1 MSSYG
6 GGSVQAAPTSA
17 APPVR
22 AGTATAG
29 PPAAAGTTVEPAPA
43 PSLPSLRGAAD
54 VPTALA
60 RWQAGLIVL
69 VVVWALVTVALL
81 AGSFQAGRA
90 GAANTAQLTRINAI
104 ESNLFRADAIATNA
118 FLVGGLEP
126 AEQRAAYDAALE
138 EVSGLVTAAAD
149 AQPADR
155 EALAALNT
163 QVLRYAEQ
171 MQQARANNRQGL
183 PVGAQYLREASA
195 QLRSDTLPVLDAL
208 VTANEERATSA
219 FGAHQPILVA
229 LPGIVVL
236 LFLGWFNQ
244 RLAHVFRRRFNV
256 GLVGAAAVVGLLT
269 VVATAVTWSLASDAD
284 RLRDGDFA
292 TAVDTS
298 AAKTAGN
305 DAKSNESLRLISRGS
320 GAAFEE
326 AWAEA
331 DARVSELVVGDPALT
346 GAWEAYRD
354 AHTEIVAADEGG
366 DWDGAVQLAVSTDEG
381 SASDLFAAFDQ
392 RAEAVVTEASE
403 RVTGSLTSGG
413 WRVVAT
419 ALGTVLAAA
428 VAIAAV
434 AWGMVARRKEF
445 G

>member
-1 MSSYG
+1 MASSG
-6 GGSVQAAPTSA
+6 GTGVQAAP
-17 APPVR
+17 APLP
-22 AGTATAG
+22 
-29 PPAAAGTTVEPAPA
+29 PPARPSPAGSSVAPQAAAVDASAA
-43 PSLPSLRGAAD
+43 PSLPSLRGGSD

-69 VVVWALVTVALL
+69 VTVWALVTVALL

-138 EVSGLVTAAAD
+138 EVSGLVIAAAD

-155 EALAALNT
+155 EALTVLNT

-195 QLRSDTLPVLDAL
+195 QLRADTLPVLDAL
-208 VTANEERATSA
+208 ITANEERATSA
-219 FGAHQPILVA
+219 FSAHQPILVA
-229 LPGIVVL
+229 LPGVVVL

-256 GLVGAAAVVGLLT
+256 GLVGAAAVVAVLT
-269 VVATAVTWSLASDAD
+269 IAATAVTWTVRTDSE
-284 RLRDGDFA
+284 RLQEGDFA
-292 TAVDTS
+292 TAVQTS
-298 AAKTAGN
+298 AAKTAAN

-331 DARVSELVVGDPALT
+331 DARVRELVADDAGLT
-346 GAWEAYRD
+346 DSWAAYGV
-354 AHTEIVAADEGG
+354 AHASIVAADEGG
-366 DWDGAVQLAVSTDEG
+366 DWEGAVEQAVSTEEG
-381 SASDLFAAFDQ
+381 SATALFTDFDE
-392 RAEAVVTEASE
+392 RAEVVVAEASE
-403 RVTGSLTSGG
+403 RVTEGLTAGG
-413 WRVVAT
+413 WRVVVT
-419 ALGTVLAAA
+419 ALGTVLAAGL
-428 VAIAAV
+428 AIAAV
-434 AWGMVARRKEF
+434 AWGMLARRKEF

>member
-1 MSSYG
+1 MSSFG
-6 GGSVQAAPTSA
+6 GTGVQAAPTAAA
-17 APPVR
+17 APQR
-22 AGTATAG
+22 AVASAGSGPTRTA
-29 PPAAAGTTVEPAPA
+29 VEASPA
-43 PSLPSLRGAAD
+43 PSLPSLRGGSD

-69 VVVWALVTVALL
+69 VTVWALVTVALL

-138 EVSGLVTAAAD
+138 EVSGLIIAAAD

-155 EALAALNT
+155 EALAVLNT

-195 QLRSDTLPVLDAL
+195 QLRAETLPVLDAL
-208 VTANEERATSA
+208 ITANEERATSA

-229 LPGIVVL
+229 LPGVVVL

-244 RLAHVFRRRFNV
+244 RLAHVFRRRFNL

-269 VVATAVTWSLASDAD
+269 IAATAVTWSLSSEAD
-284 RLRDGDFA
+284 RLREGDFA
-292 TAVDTS
+292 TAVETS
-298 AAKTAGN
+298 AAKTAAN

-331 DARVSELVVGDPALT
+331 DARVTELVDDDRDLS
-346 GAWEAYRD
+346 GAWEAYRN
-354 AHTEIVAADEGG
+354 AHLDIVAADEAG
-366 DWDGAVQLAVSTDEG
+366 DWDGAVQQAVSTDEG
-381 SASDLFAAFDQ
+381 SASVLFADFDE
-392 RAEAVVTEASE
+392 RAEAVVVEASANV
-403 RVTGSLTSGG
+403 RDDLTSGG
-413 WRVVAT
+413 WRIVAT

-428 VAIAAV
+428 AAIAAV
-434 AWGMVARRKEF
+434 AWGMLARRKEF

>member
-1 MSSYG
+1 
-6 GGSVQAAPTSA
+6 GGS
-17 APPVR
+17 
-22 AGTATAG
+22 
-29 PPAAAGTTVEPAPA
+29 
-43 PSLPSLRGAAD
+43 D

-69 VVVWALVTVALL
+69 VTVWALVTVALL

-138 EVSGLVTAAAD
+138 EVSGLIIASAD

-155 EALAALNT
+155 EALAVLNT

-195 QLRSDTLPVLDAL
+195 LLRSDTLPVLDAL
-208 VTANEERATSA
+208 ITANEERATSA
-219 FGAHQPILVA
+219 FGAHQFILVA
-229 LPGIVVL
+229 LPGVIVL

-269 VVATAVTWSLASDAD
+269 IIATAVTWSLANEAD
-284 RLRDGDFA
+284 RLREGDFA
-292 TAVDTS
+292 TAVETS
-298 AAKTAGN
+298 AAKTAAN

-331 DARVSELVVGDPALT
+331 DARVTDLVADDRDLT
-346 GAWEAYRD
+346 VAWEAYRN
-354 AHTEIVAADEGG
+354 AHLDIVAADEAG
-366 DWDGAVQLAVSTDEG
+366 DWDGAVQQAVSTDGG
-381 SASDLFAAFDQ
+381 SASALFADFDE
-392 RAEAVVTEASE
+392 RAEAVVVEASE
-403 RVTGSLTSGG
+403 NVRDDLTSGG
-413 WRVVAT
+413 WRIVAT

-428 VAIAAV
+428 SAIAAL
-434 AWGMVARRKEF
+434 AWGMLARRKEF

>member
-1 MSSYG
+1 MSSFG
-6 GGSVQAAPTSA
+6 GTGVRA
-17 APPVR
+17 APPAAVAPPSQR
-22 AGTATAG
+22 AV
-29 PPAAAGTTVEPAPA
+29 AAAGTGPPGTAVKASPAPA
-43 PSLPSLRGAAD
+43 LPSLRGAAD

-69 VVVWALVTVALL
+69 VTVWALVTVALL

-138 EVSGLVTAAAD
+138 EVSALIIAAAD
-149 AQPADR
+149 AQPADQ
-155 EALAALNT
+155 EALAVLNT

-195 QLRSDTLPVLDAL
+195 QLRAETLPVLDAL

-229 LPGIVVL
+229 LPGVVVL

-256 GLVGAAAVVGLLT
+256 GLVAAAAVIALLT
-269 VVATAVTWSLASDAD
+269 IVATAVTASLAGEAD
-284 RLRDGDFA
+284 RLRAGDFA
-292 TAVDTS
+292 TAVETS

-331 DARVSELVVGDPALT
+331 DVQVTDLVADDRDLT
-346 GAWEAYRD
+346 AAWEAYRN
-354 AHTEIVAADEGG
+354 AHLDIVAADEAG
-366 DWDGAVQLAVSTDEG
+366 DWEGAVQQAVSTDEG
-381 SASDLFAAFDQ
+381 SASSLFTEFDEL
-392 RAEAVVTEASE
+392 AEAVVVEASDN
-403 RVTGSLTSGG
+403 VGDSLTSGG
-413 WRVVAT
+413 WRIIAT

-428 VAIAAV
+428 AAIAAV
-434 AWGMVARRKEF
+434 AWGMLARRKEF